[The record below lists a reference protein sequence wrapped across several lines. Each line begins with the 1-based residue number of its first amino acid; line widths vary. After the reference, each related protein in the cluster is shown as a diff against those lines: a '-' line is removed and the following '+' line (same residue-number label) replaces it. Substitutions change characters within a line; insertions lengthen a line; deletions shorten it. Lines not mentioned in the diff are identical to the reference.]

1 MPPESPPDP
10 EDEADQASPAGLDG
24 RLHHALTD
32 LHAYAMFL
40 ESQSEPHDGRLED
53 ELEALRAAIAA
64 LREQG
69 SAEGG

>member
-1 MPPESPPDP
+1 MPREPSPEPGEPD
-10 EDEADQASPAGLDG
+10 EASPAGLEG

-53 ELEALRAAIAA
+53 ELEALRSAIAA

-69 SAEGG
+69 SEERD